1 MIRALL
7 ILLFL
12 TGLAAGFA
20 VSGGRHAHGC
30 AFPSAPTTYEAAQDR
45 LPYLL
50 GEELAGYNQLFPTDT
65 FFGTPRIETGARDN
79 RRMADQPYI
88 PPTVLKAN
96 GWIESA
102 LAQAASSVPWN
113 ATGPALVSFDCGYG
127 IMQITSGMTQ
137 PEDAGRPSQRQ
148 SLVATHYL
156 YDIGRGAAILADKW
170 NAAPEYR
177 PIAGTDTDGDP
188 KIPENWYFAVWSY
201 NGFTGPGANRS
212 NHPLSPGYDTLRSGF
227 SCGPRDDGY
236 GHSYGDFPYQEI
248 IFGCTARPPSVNGTQ
263 LWSPF
268 PVSLPD
274 LGDERWSGPL
284 DLANFTTTNW
294 YASMD
299 MPSPQPTHL
308 DDTPAPPA
316 GTAAYLLG
324 LPELRVSRTS
334 VPEGSTQVTIS
345 NIGTGIMSWRTKP
358 AKAWVH
364 VDKIAG
370 VALGAAVPCAPS
382 APCDRSATI
391 TITTGEKQGA
401 GWVDVES
408 LTTGETVRIYVVTV
422 RFDVNCDG
430 SSTTVDA
437 LLVLQL
443 IAGLV
448 PSLQCQEAGDANG
461 DGSVSALD
469 AAIILQFDAGLI
481 PLPPTPTP
489 SPPPTP

>member
-1 MIRALL
+1 
-7 ILLFL
+7 
-12 TGLAAGFA
+12 
-20 VSGGRHAHGC
+20 
-30 AFPSAPTTYEAAQDR
+30 
-45 LPYLL
+45 
-50 GEELAGYNQLFPTDT
+50 
-65 FFGTPRIETGARDN
+65 
-79 RRMADQPYI
+79 
-88 PPTVLKAN
+88 
-96 GWIESA
+96 
-102 LAQAASSVPWN
+102 
-113 ATGPALVSFDCGYG
+113 
-127 IMQITSGMTQ
+127 MQITSGMTQ
-137 PEDAGRPSQRQ
+137 AEDGGRPSQRQ
-148 SLVATHYL
+148 ALVATHFL

-177 PIAGTDTDGDP
+177 PVAGTDTDSDA

-212 NHPLSPGYDTLRSGF
+212 NHPLSPGYNTLRSGF

-236 GHSYGDFPYQEI
+236 GHSYGEFPYQEI
-248 IFGCTARPPSVNGTQ
+248 IFGCTARPPSVAGTQ
-263 LWSPF
+263 LWAPF
-268 PVSLPD
+268 PISLPD
-274 LGDERWSGPL
+274 LNDERWSAPL
-284 DLANFTTTNW
+284 DLANFTTSNW

-308 DDTPAPPA
+308 DDTPAQPD

-345 NIGTGIMSWRTKP
+345 NAGTGILSWRTKP
-358 AKAWVH
+358 GKAWVA

-370 VALGAAVPCAPS
+370 VALGQAVPCAPS

-391 TITTGEKQGA
+391 TITTGESQGA

-408 LTTGETVRIYVVTV
+408 LTTGETVRIYVVSI
-422 RFDVNCDG
+422 RYDVNCDG

-443 IAGLV
+443 SAGV
-448 PSLQCQEAGDANG
+448 TPSLGCQEAGDANA
-461 DGSVSALD
+461 DGSVDALD

-481 PLPPTPTP
+481 H
-489 SPPPTP
+489 